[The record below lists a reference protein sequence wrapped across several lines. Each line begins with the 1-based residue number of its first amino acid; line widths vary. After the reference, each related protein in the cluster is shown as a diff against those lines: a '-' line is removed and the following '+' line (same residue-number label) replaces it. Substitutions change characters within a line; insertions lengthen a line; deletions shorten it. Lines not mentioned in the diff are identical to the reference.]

1 MRIAISGKGG
11 VGKTTLAA
19 WIARLLV
26 KEGQNVLAIDAD
38 PTNNLAPTL
47 GFPPEL
53 YENIVPLKERSNLI
67 EERVG
72 AQGGFFRLN
81 PKVDDLLPQLAVEYQ
96 GIKLIVMGTIK
107 EAGGGCA
114 CPENTL
120 LRAFIGHLLVE
131 KGESVIV
138 DMEAGLEHLGRRTVE
153 AVDALLV
160 VVEPSQNSIMVAK
173 KIKELA
179 EGLGLKKSFFVANKI
194 NSAEEELF
202 IRARLPE
209 EHLLGYLPYSESLR
223 RQALSELSESSVLTR
238 DARLESELKNLLHQV
253 RLRGITPGN

>member
-1 MRIAISGKGG
+1 MKIAISGKGG

-19 WIARLLV
+19 WITLFLA
-26 KEGQNVLAIDAD
+26 KEGQEVLAIDAD
-38 PTNNLAPTL
+38 PSNNLALTL
-47 GFPPEL
+47 GFPPDLCEK
-53 YENIVPLKERSNLI
+53 IIPLSQRGDLV

-72 AQGGFFRLN
+72 VKGGFFRLN
-81 PKVDDLLPQLAVEYQ
+81 PQVDDLLPKLAVEYQ

-120 LRAFIGHLLVE
+120 LRAFLSHLLLE
-131 KGESVIV
+131 RGEAVII

-160 VVEPSQNSIMVAK
+160 VVEPNQNSIMVAK

-179 EGLGLKKSFFVANKI
+179 GGMGLKKVFFVANKI
-194 NSAEEELF
+194 SLAEEDRF
-202 IRARLPE
+202 IRTRLPE
-209 EHLLGYLPYSESLR
+209 EEILGYLSYSEVLR
-223 RQALSELSESSVLTR
+223 RQTLSEFPGLTEDVR
-238 DARLESELKNLLHQV
+238 IESELKNLLHQL
-253 RLRGITPGN
+253 RLRGVTSG